1 MIRPSTAFWIVTVV
15 AVGYGMFQ
23 VKYEVMQL
31 EEQLVKVNR
40 QIAESRE
47 AIHVLNA
54 EWSFLTQPTRLAEL
68 AKRHLNLAP
77 IGTARLGRIDT
88 LPFRPADPPS
98 AELPQAAA
106 PAPAAPPTAAAP
118 PADLPTRPTP
128 ASKPPAG
135 ATGTRIATAKLSIER

>member
-1 MIRPSTAFWIVTVV
+1 MIRPSTAFWMVTVV

-31 EEQLVKVNR
+31 EEQLVKVNH
-40 QIAESRE
+40 QIAASRE

-77 IGTARLGRIDT
+77 IATAQLGRLDT
-88 LPFRPADPPS
+88 LPFRPADPPP
-98 AELPQAAA
+98 AEVPQAAA
-106 PAPAAPPTAAAP
+106 PAPAAPEAASK
-118 PADLPTRPTP
+118 PAAPTP
-128 ASKPPAG
+128 AGKPPAG
-135 ATGTRIATAKLSIER
+135 PVGTRIATAKLSIER

>member
-1 MIRPSTAFWIVTVV
+1 MIRPSTAFWMITVV

-23 VKYEVMQL
+23 VKYVVMQL
-31 EEQLVKVNR
+31 EEQLVKVHR

-77 IGTARLGRIDT
+77 IGTAQLGRLDT
-88 LPFRPADPPS
+88 LPFRPANPPP
-98 AELPQAAA
+98 AEAPQAAA

-118 PADLPTRPTP
+118 LPDAPARPTP
-128 ASKPPAG
+128 AGKPPAG
-135 ATGTRIATAKLSIER
+135 PVGTRIATAKLSIER